1 MKIVGRTH
9 GRDRLECHFGTRRVR
24 PIQGP
29 HTRDAVL
36 LAFDRNH
43 ASVLRLLG
51 QILRLIGCGGF
62 VAYFDS
68 VSKARNLFSLI
79 SLFTPGAHVDTQVV
93 ARTRTC
99 KCVGMGEKRERS
111 V

>member
-1 MKIVGRTH
+1 
-9 GRDRLECHFGTRRVR
+9 
-24 PIQGP
+24 
-29 HTRDAVL
+29 
-36 LAFDRNH
+36 
-43 ASVLRLLG
+43 
-51 QILRLIGCGGF
+51 